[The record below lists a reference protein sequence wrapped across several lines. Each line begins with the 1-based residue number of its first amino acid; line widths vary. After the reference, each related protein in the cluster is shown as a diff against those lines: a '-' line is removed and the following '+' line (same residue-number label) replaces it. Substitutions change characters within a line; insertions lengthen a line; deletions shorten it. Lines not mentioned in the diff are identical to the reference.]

1 MAITPDTHVADLA
14 TTSPATIK
22 VFQQYGIDF
31 CCGGHRPLSEACAER
46 AVNVDAVIDALE
58 HSLAESSAG
67 SDWQQA
73 RLAALVDHI
82 QARFHRP
89 LREELPRLAAM
100 LDKVLARHGERH
112 GDMLRALARV
122 FADFQA
128 DLLSHMEKE
137 DHVLF
142 PAVVSMER
150 SDASALGQW
159 HWIAGPIGM
168 MELEHADA
176 GAALT
181 EMRRLTNGFTPPAG
195 ACPTFQGLFFGLA
208 ELEREMHLHV
218 HLENNILFPR
228 AETLADR

>member
-1 MAITPDTHVADLA
+1 MVITPDTHVADLA
-14 TTSPATIK
+14 TSSPATIK

-46 AVNVDAVIDALE
+46 AVNVDVVIDALE
-58 HSLAESSAG
+58 HSLAESSADA
-67 SDWQQA
+67 DWKDA
-73 RLAALVDHI
+73 RLSALVEHI
-82 QARFHRP
+82 QQRFHEP
-89 LREELPRLAAM
+89 LRQELPRLAAM
-100 LDKVLARHGERH
+100 LDKVISRHGDRH
-112 GDMLRALARV
+112 GDMLRSLGRV
-122 FADFQA
+122 FGDFQS

-137 DHVLF
+137 DLVLF
-142 PAVVSMER
+142 PAVTALER
-150 SDASALGQW
+150 GEASALGQW

-176 GAALT
+176 GAALA
-181 EMRRLTNGFTPPAG
+181 EMRRLTNGYTPPAD

-228 AETLADR
+228 TEALADR